1 MAFGIEMLDVFTPS
15 QLFNTDVIGCMDKN
29 NLNYDPT
36 ATINDGDRCGGCV
49 QGFTRLGDPA
59 FTCQEVKGKY
69 VDCKTGEMYWKI
81 EGEFEHKPA
90 MTSYYCVEGYWRG
103 SCYPVKT
110 SVLGNDGTPWLKN
123 QNKPNSK
130 IKNQVK
136 WSDKHREIVNK
147 CGSLV
152 VIPVSPEDVP
162 NFLGLPASTPAENV
176 PGQAPTPNVA
186 AQSTS
191 TTLQTSPMQTM
202 SGQVSPVAPVEGE
215 KKTNW
220 VLIGGVVV
228 ASYLLF
234 SSDGKQES

>member
-1 MAFGIEMLDVFTPS
+1 MAFGIEMLDVFAPS

-59 FTCQEVKGKY
+59 FTCQEVNEKY
-69 VDCKTGEMYWKI
+69 IDCKTGETYWRLKKQY
-81 EGEFEHKPA
+81 EHTPA
-90 MTSYYCVEGYWRG
+90 MTSYYCMEAWYGKR
-103 SCYPVKT
+103 CYAVKT
-110 SVLGNDGTPWLKN
+110 RILGNDGTPWLRNKN
-123 QNKPNSK
+123 SPK
-130 IKNQVK
+130 IKNQVEWNHK
-136 WSDKHREIVNK
+136 YREIIDK
-147 CGSLV
+147 CGAFDAL
-152 VIPVSPEDVP
+152 PVSPEDVP

-202 SGQVSPVAPVEGE
+202 SGQVSPVAPVEAE

-220 VLIGGVVV
+220 VLIGGVVAV
-228 ASYLLF
+228 SYFLF